1 MIPSNPPSV
10 SRQGAV
16 PRLPPQSAIGYGL
29 AILVVLFLPVGWI
42 NRHLLPKAYAKPLGL
57 LLWLSLGALLAWGA
71 LRLRAY
77 RYRLPEASLL
87 RRLLAW
93 SSLAF
98 GWGVVVY
105 LSSFFVSIFWIT
117 ASGELTGKAHF
128 MAILPL
134 YWLKSAA
141 VLLAIPACG
150 WMFWHGLRRF
160 ERQRKWLA
168 AIMVLTIVLLLSD
181 LKLSELLDAP
191 HDFAVGYAGAAQENP
206 PQPSSDSKPAEQVF
220 AEMRSIFFLLL
231 FAISAAAG
239 MSTAAR
245 LRNREDQLTIEKLEA
260 DVERE
265 KTARE
270 LAEAQLKLLQAQIE
284 PHFLFNTLGA
294 LQHRAEGKA
303 PEAAALAAD
312 LIAFLRGSMGALREE
327 KTTLARDGELVAAY
341 LGVMQARLGG
351 RLRYRVAVPAELGQQ
366 AIPTMMLLTL
376 VENAIKH
383 GIEPHPPGG
392 EVLISAEMV
401 DGKLHLTVADTGRG
415 VSDLPGSGVGLEN
428 IRTRLKLMYGD
439 AASLALAQHDP
450 QGFVALLVL
459 PVSPE
464 GRS

>member
-1 MIPSNPPSV
+1 V

-57 LLWLSLGALLAWGA
+57 LLWLSLGALLAWLA

-77 RYRLPEASLL
+77 RYGLPHDSVT
-87 RRLLAW
+87 RRVLTW
-93 SSLAF
+93 SGQAF

-105 LSSFFVSIFWIT
+105 LASFFVSVLWIT
-117 ASGELTGKAHF
+117 ASGEPTDKAHF
-128 MAILPL
+128 MAVLPL
-134 YWLKSAA
+134 YWLKSSG
-141 VLLAIPACG
+141 VLLAIPVCG
-150 WMFWHGLRRF
+150 WMFWHGFRRF

-181 LKLSELLDAP
+181 VKLSELANAP
-191 HDFAVGYAGAAQENP
+191 RDFADGYAQGYASASRESPLPTATDGKPVAQ
-206 PQPSSDSKPAEQVF
+206 QGVAEI
-220 AEMRSIFFLLL
+220 RSIFFLLL

-239 MSTAAR
+239 MSTVAR

-270 LAEAQLKLLQAQIE
+270 LAEAQLKLLKAQIE

-327 KTTLARDGELVAAY
+327 KTTLACDGELVAAY
-341 LGVMQARLGG
+341 LGVMQARLGS
-351 RLRYRVAVPAELGQQ
+351 RLRYRVAIPAELGQHT
-366 AIPTMMLLTL
+366 IPTMMLLTL
-376 VENAIKH
+376 
-383 GIEPHPPGG
+383 
-392 EVLISAEMV
+392 
-401 DGKLHLTVADTGRG
+401 ADTGRG
-415 VSDLPGSGVGLEN
+415 VSDIPGSGVGLEN
-428 IRTRLKLMYGD
+428 IRSRLKLMYGD
-439 AASLALAQHDP
+439 AAQLMLAENDP
-450 QGFVALLVL
+450 QGFVAQIAL
-459 PVSPE
+459 PLAA
-464 GRS
+464 